1 MASTYK
7 VLGQARP
14 ADTNVADLYTVPTGG
29 QVVVSTITV
38 ANTTSSIATFDIYV
52 RPDGA
57 AAGPATAVAFGTK
70 AAASTTTALT
80 LGITADAGDIIS
92 VKSATANAVTF
103 TAFGLEIA

>member
-14 ADTNVADLYTVPTGG
+14 ANTSVADLYTVPAGG
-29 QVVVSTITV
+29 QAVISTIII
-38 ANTTSSIATFDIYV
+38 ANTTAADATFDVYV

-57 AAGPATAVAFGTK
+57 TADEGTAIAFGSTVK
-70 AAASTTTALT
+70 ANTSFSLT
-80 LGITADAGDIIS
+80 IGATADAADVIS
-92 VKSATANAVTF
+92 IKTGTANAVTF

>member
-38 ANTTSSIATFDIYV
+38 ANTTALDATFNIYV
-52 RPDGA
+52 RPNGA
-57 AAGPATAVAFGTK
+57 TANEATAVTFGTTVK
-70 AAASTTTALT
+70 GNTTATMT
-80 LGITADAGDIIS
+80 LGITADAADVIS
-92 VKSATANAVTF
+92 IKSGTASAVTF